1 MCPETKGFTLIE
13 IMVAMAIIA
22 IALASLMKASANHT
36 YSAAYL
42 KAKTLAHYVAMNEV
56 TRLQISNEWPD
67 LGSSSK
73 STEMAGI
80 EWYWIREVEKT
91 GDESG
96 NIRGVKF
103 TIYQDDR
110 RTQNLAQVQAFIAN
124 PASGL
129 NATGS
134 SVGTGGGSGNN
145 GTGTQ

>member
-1 MCPETKGFTLIE
+1 MCRKTSGFTLIE

-22 IALASLMKASANHT
+22 IALASLMKASSNHT

-56 TRLQISNEWPD
+56 TRLQLSKEWPD
-67 LGSSSK
+67 LGSSNK
-73 STEMAGI
+73 STEMADT
-80 EWYWIREVEKT
+80 EWYWTREVEKT

-129 NATGS
+129 DASANNN
-134 SVGTGGGSGNN
+134 GSGAP
-145 GTGTQ
+145 

>member
-1 MCPETKGFTLIE
+1 MYRKTSGFTLIE

-22 IALASLMKASANHT
+22 IALASLMKASGNHT
-36 YSAAYL
+36 HSAAYL

-56 TRLQISNEWPD
+56 TRLQLSNEWPD
-67 LGSSSK
+67 LGSSNK

-80 EWYWIREVEKT
+80 EWYWTRQVEKT

-103 TIYQDDR
+103 TIYQDDK
-110 RTQNLAQVQAFIAN
+110 RTRNLAQVQAFIAN

-134 SVGTGGGSGNN
+134 SVSTGGSSGSG
-145 GTGTQ
+145 TQ

>member
-1 MCPETKGFTLIE
+1 MYTKTKGFTLIE

-22 IALASLMKASANHT
+22 IALVSLMKASGSHT
-36 YSAAYL
+36 HSAAYL

-67 LGSSSK
+67 LGSSNK

-80 EWYWIREVEKT
+80 EWYWTRQVEKT

-103 TIYQDDR
+103 TIYQDDKYS
-110 RTQNLAQVQAFIAN
+110 QNLAQVQAFITSPAIGLG
-124 PASGL
+124 ASG
-129 NATGS
+129 NS
-134 SVGTGGGSGNN
+134 STP
-145 GTGTQ
+145 

>member
-1 MCPETKGFTLIE
+1 MCPKTRGFTLIE

-22 IALASLMKASANHT
+22 IALASLMKASGNHT

-56 TRLQISNEWPD
+56 TRLQLSKEWPD
-67 LGSSSK
+67 LGSSNK

-80 EWYWIREVEKT
+80 EWYWTREVEKT
-91 GDESG
+91 ADESG

-110 RTQNLAQVQAFIAN
+110 RTRNLAQVQAFIAN

-134 SVGTGGGSGNN
+134 TAGNSGN
-145 GTGTQ
+145 GAQ

>member
-1 MCPETKGFTLIE
+1 MYPKTRGFTLIE

-22 IALASLMKASANHT
+22 IALASLMKASGNHT

-56 TRLQISNEWPD
+56 TRLQLSKEWPD
-67 LGSSSK
+67 LGSSNK
-73 STEMAGI
+73 STEMAGT
-80 EWYWIREVEKT
+80 EWYWTREVEKT
-91 GDESG
+91 ADESG

-129 NATGS
+129 DAS
-134 SVGTGGGSGNN
+134 ANN
-145 GTGTQ
+145 NRSGTQ